1 MKKNRLQPPDSFHFK
16 AAEGWLEL
24 GNAAEARAE
33 LNQIADT
40 SKTHPH
46 VLDLNWKI
54 CAAIHDW
61 QQSVAVAAELARQA
75 PDNVLSWI
83 HWAYSL
89 HELKRTQEAWD
100 ILLPVAAKFPDE
112 FLIRYNLACYACQ
125 LGQRDEARR
134 WLKDAIKLVGVKP
147 ILTMATDDPD
157 LKPMWKELGGFE
169 KQPPAE

>member
-1 MKKNRLQPPDSFHFK
+1 MKPDRVPPPDSFHLK

-33 LNQIADT
+33 LNQIADS

-46 VLDLNWKI
+46 ALELSWRI
-54 CAAIHDW
+54 FAATHDW
-61 QQSVAVAAELARQA
+61 QQSVDVAAELARQA
-75 PDNVLSWI
+75 PDNALSWI

-100 ILLPVAAKFPDE
+100 ILAPVADRFPDE

-125 LGQRDEARR
+125 LGRREEARR
-134 WLKDAIKLVGVKP
+134 WLKAAIKLVGVKP
-147 ILTMATDDPD
+147 ILNLAADDPD
-157 LKPMWKELGGFE
+157 LKPIWNELGGLD
-169 KQPPAE
+169 K